1 VKKFIAFILVVV
13 ALAGLA
19 GCHKE
24 SNTEKAKRK
33 AGELMDSVKDAIK
46 D

>member
-1 VKKFIAFILVVV
+1 MKKLIAFIVVLI
-13 ALAGLA
+13 ALSGLA

-24 SNTEKAKRK
+24 SNAEKAKRK